1 MDEKFGYVIE
11 DDNEEIVPETL
22 AELSN
27 GREEGEE
34 DE

>member
-1 MDEKFGYVIE
+1 MKEKFGFVMEDDDEDIIE
-11 DDNEEIVPETL
+11 DTL